1 MIPVYLAD
9 DVGAAVQA
17 IIDESG
23 LPKTAYLPDT
33 GLYLQADAGGIAL
46 RKAGEKSAVRA
57 DFTGGAAHYRRTKGG
72 GELITKAVNHTTK
85 PKIWD
90 ATGGNV
96 DITNQARSP
105 VAARLAA
112 MRRSSARGCATSVLP
127 W

>member
-46 RKAGEKSAVRA
+46 RKAGEDEQQPHRA
-57 DFTGGAAHYRRTKGG
+57 EQDQIAILLHLT
-72 GELITKAVNHTTK
+72 
-85 PKIWD
+85 
-90 ATGGNV
+90 
-96 DITNQARSP
+96 SP
-105 VAARLAA
+105 
-112 MRRSSARGCATSVLP
+112 
-127 W
+127 